1 MQGSLQEVSLSEIND
16 TIGTPPSQRLLDSVQ
31 RIGVVQPVI
40 LTKQPDDAGEIHLT
54 IVDGNRRVAAA
65 RANNLA
71 TVPAVVFDELEP
83 NTIAETT
90 LAANGFRSANYLA
103 EFWALKHL
111 ERNRYAFGDLVAASG
126 MSSST
131 IKHRKTLSGL
141 NRELFVALRNGQISQ
156 TLAAAAA
163 KLPAHHQDALAETF
177 RRTGKLTQRDIKAF
191 TSPATNSNQSEGDQ
205 VAEQLATIA
214 TEAAKLGYSRAD
226 FLEMTARIWD
236 AAVTSA
242 GSDTDPAPDEYS
254 ATEQIPAEPFP
265 DLAAHK
271 WDTGES

>member
-1 MQGSLQEVSLSEIND
+1 MEGSLQHVSLSEIGD
-16 TIGTPPSQRLLDSVQ
+16 TIGAPPSQRLLDSVQ

-40 LTKQPDDAGEIHLT
+40 LTKQSGEDGEIHLA

-65 RANNLA
+65 RENNL
-71 TVPAVVFDELEP
+71 TTIPAIVFDQLEP

-111 ERNRYAFGDLVAASG
+111 ERNHYAYNDLVAASG

-131 IKHRKTLSGL
+131 IKLRSTLSGL
-141 NRELFVALRNGQISQ
+141 NRELFVALRNGQIGQ
-156 TLAAAAA
+156 TLAVAAAR
-163 KLPAHHQDALAETF
+163 LPAHQQQTLAESF
-177 RRTGKLTQRDIKAF
+177 RRTGKLTQRDVHAF
-191 TSPATNSNQSEGDQ
+191 TKPEASNPHSGDK
-205 VAEQLATIA
+205 VANQLASVA
-214 TEAAKLGYSRAD
+214 TEAAKLGYSKAE
-226 FLEMTARIWD
+226 FLEMAARIWD
-236 AAVTSA
+236 ESVSDRAKSA
-242 GSDTDPAPDEYS
+242 DQSREERIMKEHTPTDPL
-254 ATEQIPAEPFP
+254 P